1 MILSMEQ
8 IASKNDIYLPGLSR
22 ALVSSVLFVLAIT
35 YDLAGSQYLLLTSVY
50 RISNFHSVF

>member
-8 IASKNDIYLPGLSR
+8 IASKNDIYLQGLSR
-22 ALVSSVLFVLAIT
+22 ALVSSVLFILAIT
-35 YDLAGSQYLLLTSVY
+35 YDLAGSQYVLLTSVY